1 MKHSR
6 SPDQQKPAVAKKESE
21 ASGQSFRGSKQA
33 GRTSRSPYQSESR
46 NNQRENCSVDR
57 LTRSGALDMIHAR
70 IRFTFALGV
79 ALTNVVIAIAQE
91 STPTSNPQSTPNATQ
106 ALDQLIEQN
115 QRLESQNRQIVE
127 QNQQLEKQ
135 NQQLMEQINILR
147 GAVAQGPNGIEKATA
162 PASAQATAGTK
173 QPTVSV
179 KEEQAAQA
187 TNPNAD
193 DKAAFPQASNGNPA
207 IFGEFNPGRG
217 FTVGRGE
224 FGELNLSGYMAAR
237 YLNQLPGTQT
247 ATDHLG
253 RPINVAP
260 RQDFQFHRVMLFSS
274 GWLFHPNFQYS
285 TFLWTVQDTNQV
297 AVGGALY
304 YKFGR
309 YMTLG
314 MGWNAYPGT
323 LSLQGSHPYWESYDR
338 VMADE
343 FFRPY
348 FSQGLFAQG
357 EIIPKLQYRWMFGNN
372 NSNLDIAAVKLDRDL
387 SFGGALT
394 WLPTTGEFGPRG
406 AFGDYEWHESVATR
420 FNLAYTYSPEER
432 QAPIGTP
439 AGNTTLRLA
448 DSLNIFDTGAL
459 VNRVTI
465 ERTHYKMLSAAA
477 GMKYHG
483 LWLQGEGY
491 GRILDNFVADGN
503 LPVSDV
509 RDTGFYVQVAKMIVP
524 NRFEL
529 YGATSYIFSDYG
541 RPKEFIIGANY
552 YPWNTRNIRLNT
564 QLINVGHSPVSSTF
578 GFYIGQLTGQV
589 FSFGVTALY

>member
-1 MKHSR
+1 MSGERIIMKHFVSISMLR
-6 SPDQQKPAVAKKESE
+6 SVSLSIVIGFAASYAHAQPA
-21 ASGQSFRGSKQA
+21 ASDGDS
-33 GRTSRSPYQSESR
+33 
-46 NNQRENCSVDR
+46 DR
-57 LTRSGALDMIHAR
+57 
-70 IRFTFALGV
+70 
-79 ALTNVVIAIAQE
+79 
-91 STPTSNPQSTPNATQ
+91 TQ
-106 ALDQLIEQN
+106 AQLKTDVLNKIDQLVERN
-115 QRLESQNRQIVE
+115 KELEAQNRQLVDQILVLRKAFGKDVPE
-127 QNQQLEKQ
+127 ITETTTREPEPATGSTVHVAELEHA
-135 NQQLMEQINILR
+135 ITS
-147 GAVAQGPNGIEKATA
+147 VPNSSNSSVSEKAA
-162 PASAQATAGTK
+162 EPASAQATAGGK
-173 QPTVSV
+173 QATISV
-179 KEEQAAQA
+179 KEEQAAQSSSL
-187 TNPNAD
+187 TPSNAD
-193 DKAAFPQASNGNPA
+193 DKSKFPESSDGNPA

-224 FGELNLSGYMAAR
+224 FGELNLSGYMATR

-247 ATDHLG
+247 AVDHLG
-253 RPINVAP
+253 RPITVTP
-260 RQDFQFHRVMLFSS
+260 RQDFQFHRVMLFSQ
-274 GWLFHPNFQYS
+274 GWLFSQKFQYS

-304 YKFGR
+304 YSFNKHA
-309 YMTLG
+309 TLG

-348 FSQGLFAQG
+348 FSQGVFGQGVLF
-357 EIIPKLQYRWMFGNN
+357 PKLQYRWMVGNN
-372 NSNLDIAAVKLDRDL
+372 NSNLDVPATKLDRDL
-387 SFGGALT
+387 SAGGALT

-432 QAPIGTP
+432 QSSIGTP

-459 VNRVTI
+459 VNGVTV
-465 ERTHYKMLSAAA
+465 ERTHYKMLSGAAA
-477 GMKYHG
+477 MKYHG
-483 LWLQGEGY
+483 FWLQGEGY
-491 GRILDNFVADGN
+491 GRWLDNFVADGP
-503 LPVSDV
+503 LPVNAV
-509 RDTGFYVQVAKMIVP
+509 RDTGFYVQVAKMIIP
-524 NRFEL
+524 KRFEL
-529 YGATSYIFSDYG
+529 YGATSYVFSDYG
-541 RPKEFIIGANY
+541 KPKEFIIGGNY